1 MPHKNLS
8 DRLAKSSGVVKR
20 YVFHASVWYILSS
33 FSSKLFLI
41 GEFTVK
47 YTLVTILKWNWDKSL
62 LTWKFLHS
70 ISVSFYR
77 LAEIICYL
85 PVS

>member
-1 MPHKNLS
+1 MSHKNLS

-20 YVFHASVWYILSS
+20 YVLHASVWYILSS
-33 FSSKLFLI
+33 FSIKLFLI
-41 GEFTVK
+41 GEFPVK

-62 LTWKFLHS
+62 LTWKLLHS

-77 LAEIICYL
+77 LAKIMLSAC
-85 PVS
+85 

>member
-1 MPHKNLS
+1 MSHKNLS

-20 YVFHASVWYILSS
+20 YVLHASVWYILSS

-41 GEFTVK
+41 GEFPVK
-47 YTLVTILKWNWDKSL
+47 YTLVTILKWNWYKSL
-62 LTWKFLHS
+62 YFAALYMC
-70 ISVSFYR
+70 VSFYR
-77 LAEIICYL
+77 LVKIICYL